1 MSVVNPVETHVGP
14 AVLQTSSNRIATAIE
29 KMEKT
34 LQNAPASLL
43 AELAVELMIE
53 HREYCEWQE
62 TKSLAYTMCL
72 INLEEAQ
79 TLWEYLGNTEQQF
92 NKNSVAVRIVI
103 AKMMSV
109 LRKAVHT

>member
-14 AVLQTSSNRIATAIE
+14 AVLQMSSNRIATAIE

-34 LQNAPASLL
+34 LQSATSSLL
-43 AELAVELMIE
+43 AELAATLMID

-92 NKNSVAVRIVI
+92 NKQSLGARLVI